1 MKNDTTSIQVPLPVV
16 VKTEPIEIVAVRKSL
31 RKSEIIPEK
40 EASENVMAYLF
51 VPERENFCESLSSQ
65 TSKFKLT
72 KKTTLTEPWHEM
84 PRVQEEDNKGRKDA
98 ADHTAKQY
106 GLTSA
111 GASSMPVGLTP
122 RPDPNRTQQ
131 GPYAHTGPQFMGQHF
146 RQPSPMFPN
155 PPPMLQNLPPFQQH
169 QAAAR
174 YLEKLPLTV
183 NYNGIP
189 RLKIPIF
196 DGKLSEYQKFKLTFN
211 TAYDN
216 GRNLPKPHLVSLL
229 EMSLQGKPLKL
240 VSDLMQMGM
249 DDQMYDCMWQLLD
262 NRFGDRITEDEFTVG
277 LFKDTLPNKNGSL
290 IEVERI
296 YEIFLIQNAYFLTKD
311 PASLTMNTS
320 LLFQSG
326 KEKLNDELFVKFYC
340 FAKRYNLVLNF
351 TALITFMQA
360 EFLFAQKEER
370 EQTSLSHKSDIN
382 FVKKSFENL
391 NLNNDE
397 MALSEC
403 TDLKD
408 HQNKISNQDED
419 KCSYVTNTR
428 TGQRIPTRGLQKG
441 NQGRTLERPSEK
453 SLGKRK
459 GQIRPQPTASQFKEG
474 HCSCCKKAHLIPECP
489 KFKSLSNQKQST
501 IIRRDRLCHHCLEGP
516 HLIKDCKINEGKLCG
531 KDGCEL
537 YHHRV
542 LHRNP

>member
-1 MKNDTTSIQVPLPVV
+1 M
-16 VKTEPIEIVAVRKSL
+16 
-31 RKSEIIPEK
+31 
-40 EASENVMAYLF
+40 
-51 VPERENFCESLSSQ
+51 
-65 TSKFKLT
+65 
-72 KKTTLTEPWHEM
+72 
-84 PRVQEEDNKGRKDA
+84 
-98 ADHTAKQY
+98 
-106 GLTSA
+106 
-111 GASSMPVGLTP
+111 
-122 RPDPNRTQQ
+122 
-131 GPYAHTGPQFMGQHF
+131 
-146 RQPSPMFPN
+146 
-155 PPPMLQNLPPFQQH
+155 
-169 QAAAR
+169 
-174 YLEKLPLTV
+174 
-183 NYNGIP
+183 
-189 RLKIPIF
+189 
-196 DGKLSEYQKFKLTFN
+196 
-211 TAYDN
+211 
-216 GRNLPKPHLVSLL
+216 
-229 EMSLQGKPLKL
+229 
-240 VSDLMQMGM
+240 
-249 DDQMYDCMWQLLD
+249 
-262 NRFGDRITEDEFTVG
+262 
-277 LFKDTLPNKNGSL
+277 
-290 IEVERI
+290 ERI
-296 YEIFLIQNAYFLTKD
+296 YEIFLIQHAYFLTKD

-391 NLNNDE
+391 NLNNDA

-459 GQIRPQPTASQFKEG
+459 GQIRPQPTTSQFKEG

-516 HLIKDCKINEGKLCG
+516 HFTRDCKTKEGRLCG
-531 KDGCEL
+531 IDGCEL

-542 LHRNP
+542 LHREPKSNKFVGFKIDDKTEPSKTTPRK